1 MKLLIESWNNY
12 LNEEEA
18 SKLDNLN
25 DILFGDDKH
34 PGGRDYNAAAE
45 AISDDSDD
53 LKEAEESDTD
63 YEKILQDFL
72 DADERMQDLM
82 NNFGDTTIQSYISE
96 IKQAKDVLRSYVRR
110 GRSRYIPTVEEMDN
124 AIRIIEDIVLPS
136 TQVIIAKYET
146 IMEMENFTESY
157 MQVRNAISLF
167 TGESVEVVR
176 DPEKFDPSKSTGE
189 GRMIKMFA
197 AFEKFI
203 RKYLSSTSPQAT
215 LDLSLAVML
224 DVIANEQR
232 QVGIMYLLSKAAVE
246 GDEDLFRDLKAKQA
260 TMNAHI
266 KTLNNYAD
274 DFRSIREA
282 AFKTKTAKENY
293 QFASGFLK
301 YVAQRKPPVFIQ
313 AGTEIYRGITL
324 DTKDA
329 EILRSALARVEQD
342 KGISFAG
349 KDIASWTTDLETAK
363 SFATGKKGKTE
374 IVLKAKATRGMYV
387 AKLSR
392 FPDEEELICGG
403 PINILGINRS
413 EDGATILDAVFV

>member
-1 MKLLIESWNNY
+1 MKLLIENWNNY

-63 YEKILQDFL
+63 YEKILQEFL
-72 DADERMQDLM
+72 DIDERMQDLM
-82 NNFGDTTIQSYISE
+82 NNFGDTTIQTYISE
-96 IKQAKDVLRSYVRR
+96 VKQAKDVLRSYVRR

-215 LDLSLAVML
+215 LDLSLPVML
-224 DVIANEQR
+224 DVIANAQR

-301 YVAQRKPPVFIQ
+301 YVAQRKPPVFVQ
-313 AGTEIYRGITL
+313 AGTDVYRGISL

-329 EILRSALARVEQD
+329 EILRSALGRVEQG

-363 SFATGKKGKTE
+363 SFATGKKGQTE

-403 PINILGINRS
+403 PIKILGINRS

>member
-1 MKLLIESWNNY
+1 M
-12 LNEEEA
+12 
-18 SKLDNLN
+18 
-25 DILFGDDKH
+25 
-34 PGGRDYNAAAE
+34 
-45 AISDDSDD
+45 
-53 LKEAEESDTD
+53 
-63 YEKILQDFL
+63 
-72 DADERMQDLM
+72 
-82 NNFGDTTIQSYISE
+82 
-96 IKQAKDVLRSYVRR
+96 LRSYVRR

-167 TGESVEVVR
+167 TGESVTVVR

-189 GRMIKMFA
+189 GSMIKMFA

-274 DFRSIREA
+274 DFKALREA
-282 AFKTKTAKENY
+282 TFKTKTAKENY

-313 AGTEIYRGITL
+313 AGTDVYRGI
-324 DTKDA
+324 
-329 EILRSALARVEQD
+329 I
-342 KGISFAG
+342 I
-349 KDIASWTTDLETAK
+349 
-363 SFATGKKGKTE
+363 
-374 IVLKAKATRGMYV
+374 
-387 AKLSR
+387 
-392 FPDEEELICGG
+392 
-403 PINILGINRS
+403 
-413 EDGATILDAVFV
+413 

>member
-1 MKLLIESWNNY
+1 MKLLIENWNNY

-72 DADERMQDLM
+72 DVDERMQDLM
-82 NNFGDTTIQSYISE
+82 NNFGDTTIQTYISE
-96 IKQAKDVLRSYVRR
+96 VKQAKDVLRSYVRR

-136 TQVIIAKYET
+136 TQVIIAKYEA

-157 MQVRNAISLF
+157 MQVRNAVSLF

-203 RKYLSSTSPQAT
+203 RT

-282 AFKTKTAKENY
+282 AFKTKTAKENL
-293 QFASGFLK
+293 FVRRLLK
-301 YVAQRKPPVFIQ
+301 PKLQKR
-313 AGTEIYRGITL
+313 T
-324 DTKDA
+324 
-329 EILRSALARVEQD
+329 
-342 KGISFAG
+342 ISSQMDF
-349 KDIASWTTDLETAK
+349 
-363 SFATGKKGKTE
+363 
-374 IVLKAKATRGMYV
+374 
-387 AKLSR
+387 
-392 FPDEEELICGG
+392 
-403 PINILGINRS
+403 
-413 EDGATILDAVFV
+413 